1 MKKDIHPKWNKNT
14 KVIVNG
20 EVVMTVGSTL
30 DEICVEVWSGNH
42 PFYTG
47 NMTYIDIDN
56 RVQKYLDRST
66 QASTSITSIARS
78 KKEKL
83 VAKAEKKNNNK
94 AKNQSNLTLKDMLKN
109 IS

>member
-1 MKKDIHPKWNKNT
+1 MKNGIHPKWYKNT

-20 EVVMTVGSTL
+20 EVVMNVGSTL
-30 DEICVEVWSGNH
+30 DEIHVEVWSGNH

-47 NMTYIDIDN
+47 NMAYIDIDN

-66 QASTSITSIARS
+66 QASISKSNNLS
-78 KKEKL
+78 KKLKL
-83 VAKAEKKNNNK
+83 AAKAEKKANNK
-94 AKNQSNLTLKDMLKN
+94 KNQSNLTLKDMLKS

>member
-1 MKKDIHPKWNKNT
+1 MKKGIHPNWYKDAT
-14 KVIVNG
+14 VIVNG

-30 DEICVEVWSGNH
+30 ENIEVEVWSGNH

-56 RVQKYLDRST
+56 RVQKFIDRS
-66 QASTSITSIARS
+66 S
-78 KKEKL
+78 KKSNTL
-83 VAKAEKKNNNK
+83 TSKAERLAKKAEIRKNKSSNPNNNI
-94 AKNQSNLTLKDMLKN
+94 TLKDMLKA